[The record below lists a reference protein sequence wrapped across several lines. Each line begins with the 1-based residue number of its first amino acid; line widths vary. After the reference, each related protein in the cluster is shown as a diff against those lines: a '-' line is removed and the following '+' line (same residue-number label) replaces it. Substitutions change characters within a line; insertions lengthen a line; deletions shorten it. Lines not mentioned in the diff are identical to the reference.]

1 MLKITVTPAQASK
14 EAAKTYEVANNK
26 EELTLNGDA
35 FSWDLLQLQDNSYHI
50 IHNNQTYQVEVLKAD
65 FQAKTFT
72 IQVNGHRYAVN
83 SEDKMDLLLKRLGM
97 DNINQNKVNDVKAP
111 MPGLILGVNVGEGD
125 EVKKGDILMILEA
138 MKMENAL
145 KSPTDGKV
153 KAIKVKQGQNV
164 EKNQLLIVFE

>member
-72 IQVNGHRYAVN
+72 IQVNGHRYTVN

-111 MPGLILGVNVGEGD
+111 MPGLILGVNVAEGD
-125 EVKKGDILMILEA
+125 EVQKGDILMILEA